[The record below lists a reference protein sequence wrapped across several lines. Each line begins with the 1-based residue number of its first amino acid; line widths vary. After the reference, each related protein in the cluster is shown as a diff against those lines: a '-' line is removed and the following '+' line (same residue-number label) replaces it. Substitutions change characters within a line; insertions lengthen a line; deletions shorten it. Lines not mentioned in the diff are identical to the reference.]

1 MKFRDIKTKTKL
13 YGGFFSMIMIILI
26 IGIISFLGI
35 QNIGKSFK
43 YVGQKTIKGVGFI
56 SIMEA
61 DLEKL
66 MSGYYRLL
74 DPLLNQED
82 RQEILSE
89 IAEFRKSYRKAVED
103 YSSLSL
109 TAEEERVFQQFL
121 SEVDAWR
128 LVNTQK
134 IDPVHNEFLQKDLL
148 NPIQLKQELLS
159 ISNVLKEV
167 RLNSQTNSDISEYR
181 KMSESLHFRFI
192 DEFETGN
199 SIVSPLLTALKNQ
212 VHVFDGAFKEYILN
226 IEQGRR
232 NDASRIYNNV
242 MVPEM
247 EKINQT
253 LLLIVPEVDESI
265 ALYNQ
270 LNHLMVN
277 ESGVLHK
284 KTRATLAQM
293 VGMSI
298 EASDEQLR
306 KGDMIAISSNSSL
319 MVAIVIGV
327 VLALVLSYIITKVI
341 TNGLRRGGLL
351 AELVSKG
358 DLTVTFDNDLM
369 VQKDEIGDLA
379 RSLQFMVNKLRDV
392 ITNVNVGAENIVVA
406 SEQMNTASQQMAQGA
421 NEQASSAEEV
431 SASMEEMAANISQN
445 THNAKETERIAIG
458 VSLGIKNVS
467 VSASESLNSIRN
479 IADKIS
485 IISEISR
492 QTNILALNAA
502 VEAANAG
509 IHGKGFAVVAAEVR
523 KLAETSK
530 IAADEIVQ
538 LASKSVDVTEKAGLL
553 MAQLIPEVEKTAL
566 LVQEIASAS
575 IEQNSGAN
583 QVNSAIQQLN
593 QVTQQNASSSETLA
607 TSSEELSSQA
617 EQMKDHI
624 SFFKVN

>member
-1 MKFRDIKTKTKL
+1 MKFRDFKTKTKL
-13 YGGFFSMIMIILI
+13 YGGFFSMILIILI
-26 IGIISFLGI
+26 IGTISFLGI

-56 SIMEA
+56 AIMEA

-74 DPLLNQED
+74 DPLLNKDD
-82 RQEILSE
+82 RQEILNE
-89 IAEFRKSYRKAVED
+89 ITEFRKSYRKAVED
-103 YSSLSL
+103 YSNLQL
-109 TAEEERVFQQFL
+109 TIEEDRVFQQFL

-134 IDPVHNEFLQKDLL
+134 IDPVHNEFQQKDLL
-148 NPIQLKQELLS
+148 NPVQLKQELLS
-159 ISNVLKEV
+159 IANVLKEV
-167 RLNSQTNSDISEYR
+167 RLSSQTNPDISGLR
-181 KMSESLHFRFI
+181 KMSEFFVSAFI
-192 DEFETGN
+192 NEFETSN
-199 SIVSPLLTALKNQ
+199 PVISPYLPDLKK
-212 VHVFDGAFKEYILN
+212 HIHTFDGAFKEYILN
-226 IEQGRR
+226 LEQGRR
-232 NDASRIYNNV
+232 NDASRIYSSV
-242 MVPEM
+242 LVPEM

-253 LLLIVPEVDESI
+253 LLSIGPEIEESI

-293 VGMSI
+293 IGMSI
-298 EASDEQLR
+298 ETSDEQLR

-319 MVAIVIGV
+319 MVAIVLGV
-327 VLALVLSYIITKVI
+327 VLAMVLSYMITKVI

-369 VQKDEIGDLA
+369 LQRDEIGDLA
-379 RSLQFMVNKLRDV
+379 RALQFMVNKLRDV
-392 ITNVNVGAENIVVA
+392 IANVNVGAENIVVA
-406 SEQMNTASQQMAQGA
+406 SEQMNLASQQMAQGA
-421 NEQASSAEEV
+421 NQQASSAEEV

-458 VSLGIKNVS
+458 VSTGIKNVS
-467 VSASESLNSIRN
+467 VSSLESLNSIRN

-509 IHGKGFAVVAAEVR
+509 EHGKGFAVVAAEVR

-575 IEQNSGAN
+575 IEQNSGAS

-593 QVTQQNASSSETLA
+593 HVTQQNASSSETLA